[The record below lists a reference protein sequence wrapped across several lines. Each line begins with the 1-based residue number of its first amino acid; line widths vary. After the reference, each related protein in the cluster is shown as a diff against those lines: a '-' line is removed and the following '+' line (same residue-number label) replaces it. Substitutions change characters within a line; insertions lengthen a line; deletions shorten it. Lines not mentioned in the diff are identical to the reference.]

1 MHLLVCRQ
9 SLYLQ
14 VIWAYLSSNLYVLDQ
29 QAYRNH
35 LGEALYAV
43 IRLGLVDVVWELLA
57 RTTERSSFSIC
68 GCRRLVAFACRHV
81 WPELIS

>member
-1 MHLLVCRQ
+1 MDLVVCRQ

-35 LGEALYAV
+35 LGDAL
-43 IRLGLVDVVWELLA
+43 
-57 RTTERSSFSIC
+57 
-68 GCRRLVAFACRHV
+68 
-81 WPELIS
+81 

>member
-1 MHLLVCRQ
+1 MRLVGCRQ

-35 LGEALYAV
+35 LGEAL
-43 IRLGLVDVVWELLA
+43 
-57 RTTERSSFSIC
+57 
-68 GCRRLVAFACRHV
+68 
-81 WPELIS
+81 

>member
-14 VIWAYLSSNLYVLDQ
+14 VIWASLSSNLYVLDQ

-35 LGEALYAV
+35 LGEAL
-43 IRLGLVDVVWELLA
+43 
-57 RTTERSSFSIC
+57 
-68 GCRRLVAFACRHV
+68 
-81 WPELIS
+81 